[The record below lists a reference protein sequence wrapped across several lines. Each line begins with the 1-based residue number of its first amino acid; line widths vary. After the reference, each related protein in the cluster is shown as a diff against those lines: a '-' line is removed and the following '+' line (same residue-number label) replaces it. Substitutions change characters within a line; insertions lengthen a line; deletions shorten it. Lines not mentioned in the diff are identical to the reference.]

1 MGKFTNKVVVNVDP
15 CVIRF
20 LRRKFRLDPDTVAR
34 KLNISKKLYR
44 DLEFGKFKITIGVI
58 KRLAQAFEINPSD
71 FFISDIYDHYE
82 YNPFSGVTIVND
94 VGEMLKVL
102 RGRWISSSIIRV
114 VDRKVDVSVVTYR
127 RKADKLRKRL
137 EKIKKKC
144 EEIFPGLSFDFAVI
158 NLGWCNCNKRS

>member
-20 LRRKFRLDPDTVAR
+20 LRRKSGLDPDTAAQ
-34 KLNISKKLYR
+34 KLNISRKLYT

-58 KRLAQAFEINPSD
+58 KRLARAFEINPSD

-82 YNPFSGVTIVND
+82 YNPFSSVTIVND
-94 VGEMLKVL
+94 VEEMLKVL
-102 RGRWISSSIIRV
+102 RGISSSTIRV
-114 VDRKVDVSVVTYR
+114 VDKKVDISVVTYR
-127 RKADKLRKRL
+127 RKSNKLRKGL

-144 EEIFPGLSFDFAVI
+144 EEIFPMLSFDLTVI
-158 NLGWCNCNKRS
+158 NLR